1 MNDEQRRQLKRLEE
15 AIDDAWEPCEQAGID
30 LIYTKPTTL
39 AGIVAAIRYIQIQ
52 ARNDGTFMPHRIV
65 FEFDR
70 GNDDDSGKTMGWLD
84 VFLDTIASA
93 TAALSNG
100 SEAKA

>member
-1 MNDEQRRQLKRLEE
+1 MTRLG
-15 AIDDAWEPCEQAGID
+15 ALRASWHRPD
-30 LIYTKPTTL
+30 LHQPTTL

-70 GNDDDSGKTMGWLD
+70 GNDDDGGKTMGWLD
-84 VFLDTIASA
+84 VFLDTMASA
-93 TAALSNG
+93 TAALSPKR
-100 SEAKA
+100 KARR